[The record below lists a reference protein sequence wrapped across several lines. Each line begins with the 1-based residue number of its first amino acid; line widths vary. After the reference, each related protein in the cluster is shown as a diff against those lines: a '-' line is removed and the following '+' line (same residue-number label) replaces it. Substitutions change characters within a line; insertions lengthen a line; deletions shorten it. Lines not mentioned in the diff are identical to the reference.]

1 MSFGKNPHVAKASAA
16 EQKAQ
21 LAADE
26 GARSLA
32 WREAARHWERAA
44 EREQVDKRRAE
55 YTRNAEAARAQA
67 DGETEAAPVDEAP
80 IAAPVPPTRTM
91 LN

>member
-21 LAADE
+21 MAGDD
-26 GARSLA
+26 GARALA

-44 EREQVDKRRAE
+44 EREQVDKRREE
-55 YTRNAEAARAQA
+55 YLRNAEVARGHA
-67 DGETEAAPVDEAP
+67 DGEGEAPEVDGAGEAP
-80 IAAPVPPTRTM
+80 IAPPPRTL